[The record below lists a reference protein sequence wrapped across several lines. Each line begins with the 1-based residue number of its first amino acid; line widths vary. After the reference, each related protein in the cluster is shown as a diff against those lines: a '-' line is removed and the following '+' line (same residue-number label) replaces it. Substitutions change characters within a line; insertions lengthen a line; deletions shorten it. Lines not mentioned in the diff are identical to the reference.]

1 MTFAIIY
8 AVCCTVGIAYMW
20 WSTGR
25 LLADVR
31 RRKAARREAA
41 RREAA
46 RREADSEG
54 AYPAE

>member
-8 AVCCTVGIAYMW
+8 AVCCAVGIAYMW

-25 LLADVR
+25 FLADVR
-31 RRKAARREAA
+31 RRKAA